1 MNQQLN
7 GKIKSSLINN
17 YAISS
22 LSFISVW
29 KNHHYKN
36 RFVLGTREL
45 GLGTRELVLGT
56 RELVLSPRELVLG
69 TRELVL
75 GTSSQGTLC

>member
-45 GLGTRELVLGT
+45 
-56 RELVLSPRELVLG
+56 
-69 TRELVL
+69 VL
-75 GTSSQGTLC
+75 GTSSQGTLR